1 MIVSTLNV
9 NGWGLRDLDDMSDLR
24 SRIKNSIKNSKDLLP
39 DVFVLT
45 EVNDRQSKEILKF
58 EDYCVAFG
66 ELYPDPDPPKKHY
79 QVGIGV
85 KKDFA
90 DITDE
95 DKSESTGDID
105 LLRVRCAEKRTGKKF
120 TVIGCRFAV
129 GAGNEED
136 YDSRGKA
143 FDEILVPL
151 IEKTKLDYSDDP
163 CIIAGDFNNAR
174 HRGDLTQPFNAKNY
188 SGLSQVNYNLHLIKD
203 RLEELGFEMADIND
217 GKGIVTLKK
226 KGIVP
231 LKKMKKCDDD
241 YYIIFYGKNK
251 ICDDHIF
258 FYGLKK
264 EDCESVSTDDQFFDH
279 LAICAE
285 LSL

>member
-24 SRIKNSIKNSKDLLP
+24 SRVKNSIKNSEGFYP

-45 EVNDRQSKEILKF
+45 EVNERQSEILKF
-58 EDYCVAFG
+58 EDYCMAFSEAFD
-66 ELYPDPDPPKKHY
+66 ELCPDIKDERKKHY
-79 QVGIGV
+79 RVGIGV

-105 LLRVRCAEKRTGKKF
+105 LLRVRCAEKWTGKKF
-120 TVIGCRFAV
+120 TVIGCRFTV

-136 YDSRGKA
+136 YNQRGTA
-143 FDEILVPL
+143 FDKILVPL

-163 CIIAGDFNNAR
+163 CIIAGDFNNAKD
-174 HRGDLTQPFNAKNY
+174 RGDLNQPFNAKNY
-188 SGLSQVNYNLHLIKD
+188 SGYSQVNYNLHLIKD
-203 RLEELGFEMADIND
+203 RLEKLGFEMADIND
-217 GKGIVTLKK
+217 GEGIVTLKK
-226 KGIVP
+226 WKT
-231 LKKMKKCDDD
+231 
-241 YYIIFYGKNK
+241 
-251 ICDDHIF
+251 CDDHIF
-258 FYGLKK
+258 FYGVKK
-264 EDCESVSTDDQFFDH
+264 EDCESVSTDDHFFDH

>member
-9 NGWGLRDLDDMSDLR
+9 NGRGLGNLDDMSDLR
-24 SRIKNSIKNSKDLLP
+24 SRIKNSIKNSKDLFP

-45 EVNDRQSKEILKF
+45 EVDVRQSKEILKF
-58 EDYCVAFG
+58 GNYCVAFG
-66 ELYPDPDPPKKHY
+66 ELYRDPDPKRKHY

-95 DKSESTGDID
+95 DKCESTGDID

-120 TVIGCRFAV
+120 TVIGCRFTV

-136 YDSRGKA
+136 YKQRGTA
-143 FDEILVPL
+143 FDKILVPL

-163 CIIAGDFNNAR
+163 CIIAGDFNNAKD
-174 HRGDLTQPFNAKNY
+174 RGDLNQPFNAKNY
-188 SGLSQVNYNLHLIKD
+188 SGYSQVNYNLHLIKD
-203 RLEELGFEMADIND
+203 RLEKLGFEMADIND

-226 KGIVP
+226 
-231 LKKMKKCDDD
+231 M
-241 YYIIFYGKNK
+241 K

-258 FYGLKK
+258 FYGVKK